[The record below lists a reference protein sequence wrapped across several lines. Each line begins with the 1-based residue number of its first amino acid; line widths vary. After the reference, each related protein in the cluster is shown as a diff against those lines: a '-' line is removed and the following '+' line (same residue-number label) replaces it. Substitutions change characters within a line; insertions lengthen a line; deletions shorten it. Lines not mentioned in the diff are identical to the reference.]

1 MAALTFKGLLPPA
14 TAAIRAAPR
23 YAHLVAREEWERVDN
38 LPDMGLDGEKP
49 PTNEIHQSNR
59 LCLLQ
64 ELAATFLDRVNA
76 GGDSEMAAAAFC
88 DFAVGGR
95 F

>member
-1 MAALTFKGLLPPA
+1 MDFSPP
-14 TAAIRAAPR
+14 
-23 YAHLVAREEWERVDN
+23 
-38 LPDMGLDGEKP
+38 K
-49 PTNEIHQSNR
+49 
-59 LCLLQ
+59 
-64 ELAATFLDRVNA
+64 ELAATFFDRVNA